1 MDNPRPEKVAVVNEV
16 RDRISAAEAVVLTDY
31 RGLDVPA
38 LADLRRQLR
47 EAGGDY
53 KVYKNTLT
61 RFAAR
66 KLDLDLDD
74 MLVGPTALAFVSTR
88 EDGTPGDAVSLA
100 KALCR
105 YAETSEFLSVKGGVL
120 DGQVLTAGEVG
131 ALSKLGTRDEIL
143 AELAGLLEAPLAEM
157 AALLEAPLV
166 EMAGLLDAPLVETAG
181 LLEALA
187 EEDRSTT
194 KKNEE

>member
-1 MDNPRPEKVAVVNEV
+1 MENPRPEKVAVVNEV
-16 RDRISAAEAVVLTDY
+16 RERISAAEAVVITDY

-38 LADLRRQLR
+38 LADLRHQLR
-47 EAGGDY
+47 EVGGEY

-66 KLDLDLDD
+66 ELKLDLDEF
-74 MLVGPTALAFVSTR
+74 LVGPTALAFTGNR

-105 YAETSEFLSVKGGVL
+105 YTEDSEFLSIKGAVL
-120 DGQVLTAGEVG
+120 DGQVLSADDVS
-131 ALSKLGTRDEIL
+131 ALSKLGTRTEIL
-143 AELAGLLEAPLAEM
+143 AEIVGLLEAPLTEM
-157 AALLEAPLV
+157 AGLLEAPLV

-181 LLEALA
+181 LLESLSEKGGAA
-187 EEDRSTT
+187 A
-194 KKNEE
+194 

>member
-1 MDNPRPEKVAVVNEV
+1 MENPRPEKVAVVDEV
-16 RDRISAAEAVVLTDY
+16 RDRISSTEAVVLTDY

-47 EAGGDY
+47 EAGGEY

-66 KLDLDLDD
+66 ELNLDLDE
-74 MLVGPTALAFVSTR
+74 MLVGPTALAFVGNR

-100 KALCR
+100 KALCQ
-105 YAETSEFLSVKGGVL
+105 YSEDSSFLSIKGGVL
-120 DGQVLTAGEVG
+120 DGQVLSSDEVS

-143 AELAGLLEAPLAEM
+143 AEIVGLLEAPMIEM
-157 AALLEAPLV
+157 AGLLEAPLV
-166 EMAGLLDAPLVETAG
+166 EMAGLLDAPLVEMAG
-181 LLEALA
+181 LLESLSEKGGAA
-187 EEDRSTT
+187 A
-194 KKNEE
+194 

>member
-1 MDNPRPEKVAVVNEV
+1 MENPRPEKVAVVDEV
-16 RDRISAAEAVVLTDY
+16 RDRISSTEAVVLTDY

-47 EAGGDY
+47 EAGGEY

-66 KLDLDLDD
+66 ELNLDLDE
-74 MLVGPTALAFVSTR
+74 MLMGPTALAFVGNR

-100 KALCR
+100 KALCQ
-105 YAETSEFLSVKGGVL
+105 YAEDSSFLSIKGGVL
-120 DGQVLTAGEVG
+120 DGQVLSSDEVS

-143 AELAGLLEAPLAEM
+143 AEIVGLLEAPLTEM
-157 AALLEAPLV
+157 AGLLEAPLV

-181 LLEALA
+181 LLESLSEKGGGGA
-187 EEDRSTT
+187 
-194 KKNEE
+194 

>member
-1 MDNPRPEKVAVVNEV
+1 MENPRPEKVAVVEEV
-16 RDRISAAEAVVLTDY
+16 RERISSTEAVVITDY

-66 KLDLDLDD
+66 ELDLDLDEV
-74 MLVGPTALAFVSTR
+74 LVGPTALAFVGAR
-88 EDGTPGDAVSLA
+88 DDGSPGDAVSLA
-100 KALCR
+100 KALCQ
-105 YAETSEFLSVKGGVL
+105 YAEDSNFLSIKGGVL
-120 DGQVLTAGEVG
+120 DGQVISADEVN
-131 ALSKLGTRDEIL
+131 ALSKLGTRTEIL
-143 AELAGLLEAPLAEM
+143 AEVLGLLEAPLAEM
-157 AALLEAPLV
+157 AGLLEAPLV

-181 LLEALA
+181 LLESLSEKGGAA
-187 EEDRSTT
+187 A
-194 KKNEE
+194 

>member
-1 MDNPRPEKVAVVNEV
+1 MENPRPEKVAVVDEV
-16 RDRISAAEAVVLTDY
+16 RERISSSEAVVITDY

-47 EAGGDY
+47 DAGGEY

-66 KLDLDLDD
+66 ELKLDLDEV
-74 MLVGPTALAFVSTR
+74 LVGPTALAFTGTRDDGST
-88 EDGTPGDAVSLA
+88 GDAVSLA
-100 KALCR
+100 KALCQ
-105 YAETSEFLSVKGGVL
+105 YADGSDFLSIKAGVL
-120 DGQVLTAGEVG
+120 DGQVLSADEVN
-131 ALSKLGTRDEIL
+131 ALSKLGTRSELLAEIL
-143 AELAGLLEAPLAEM
+143 GLIEAPLAEM

-181 LLEALA
+181 LLESLTEKGGAA
-187 EEDRSTT
+187 A
-194 KKNEE
+194 